1 MKKRDKIFL
10 FAFLLSLLFH
20 IVFFYLPLKEILAFN
35 TSELD
40 KIKQEPKRLD
50 FTLKPIQKQNNS
62 QEQIVRNENF
72 NSEIPKE
79 TNLLSQKNSKVK
91 DQAERKDNFKKS
103 KLPFVKGEQK
113 NSIDISELAGKGKP
127 QGEKFPQSL
136 PSEKTRKEKKSEAE
150 KLLLEK
156 GRVLQGEREV
166 NDFYA
171 SRKESKFSPIY
182 LTEPKGNEQGENFSS
197 QGSGLY
203 KQKRYDN
210 QESFSG
216 ESGILS
222 LSTREWKWAEYFEKY
237 LAKVQEGWQPPSGY
251 GSPFFFFGHT
261 VERFSIQRDG
271 RVRILETIEI
281 VGHESFQFSSEQ
293 ALKNVKIP
301 LPSDFPEDSL
311 VVAIQMFYP
320 ETSYHRAKQKDWE
333 TKFGPGIKAN
343 NPVVKQSNG
352 TIE

>member
-10 FAFLLSLLFH
+10 LAFLLSLVFH
-20 IVFFYLPLKEILAFN
+20 VLFFYLPFNEIFAFN

-40 KIKQEPKRLD
+40 RIKQEPKKLD
-50 FTLKPIQKQNNS
+50 FTLKPIPKQES
-62 QEQIVRNENF
+62 SKEQIVRNENF
-72 NSEIPKE
+72 NSETPEE

-91 DQAERKDNFKKS
+91 DQEKKENLKKS
-103 KLPFVKGEQK
+103 NLPFVKGEQK
-113 NSIDISELAGKGKP
+113 ESIDISELAGKGEPNTQQTP
-127 QGEKFPQSL
+127 QLL
-136 PSEKTRKEKKSEAE
+136 PSEKTQEQKMSEAE
-150 KLLLEK
+150 RRLLEK
-156 GRVLQGEREV
+156 GRLLQGEREV
-166 NDFYA
+166 NDFF
-171 SRKESKFSPIY
+171 SERKKSKFSPIF
-182 LTEPKGNEQGENFSS
+182 LTKPKGNEKGESTNS

-203 KQKRYDN
+203 KQKRFDN

-261 VERFSIQRDG
+261 VEKFSIQKDG
-271 RVRILETIEI
+271 KVKILETIEV

-311 VVAIQMFYP
+311 VVTIQMFYP
-320 ETSYHRAKQKDWE
+320 ETSYHRAKRKQWE
-333 TKFGPGIKAN
+333 TKFGPGVKSN
-343 NPVVKQSNG
+343 NPVIKQSNG
-352 TIE
+352 SIE